1 MTSVTFIERYN
12 ISADIML
19 TSLINTNFCK
29 YLINEQD
36 EILDFYYEN
45 IDISNNIIKTKTI
58 SKLKLII
65 PETLREITPNA
76 MLNLLPKS
84 YNVETYAFFDKK
96 LNCAKFL
103 TKSKFFKLVK
113 GKFKY
118 DFTLRPINQNECE
131 RTVTFN
137 YKCSIPF
144 IGKKIENIVINRI
157 KKTNNKRVEIIKK
170 WHESDEFKNKDNN
183 I

>member
-1 MTSVTFIERYN
+1 MTSATFVERYN
-12 ISADIML
+12 VSADIML
-19 TSLINTNFCK
+19 TSLINPKFCK

-45 IDISNNIIKTKTI
+45 IDISNNIIKTKTV
-58 SKLKLII
+58 SKLKLKI

-76 MLNLLPKS
+76 ILNLLPKS
-84 YNVETYAFFDKK
+84 YNVDTYAFFDKK
-96 LNCAKFL
+96 LKCAKFL
-103 TKSKFFKLVK
+103 AKSKFFNLVK

-118 DFTLRPINQNECE
+118 DFVLRPINQNECE

-137 YKCSIPF
+137 YKCDVPF
-144 IGKKIENIVINRI
+144 IGKKIENIIIDRI
-157 KKTNNKRVEIIKK
+157 KKTNNRRIQIIKD
-170 WHESDEFKNKDNN
+170 WHNSEEFKKSKN